1 MVKINPD
8 RNLKEDVISIGVKK
22 FIVGPLS
29 TNCYLVYDFQN
40 QAILIDP
47 GFEDKKID
55 NFIKNNHLQVKYI
68 LLTHA
73 HFDHVGAVLFYKNLT
88 KAKIAMHRDEID
100 ILKKFSGMRANMF
113 GYRVKLFVSDLF
125 LEDGREL
132 KVGKI
137 EIKVIHTPGHSSG
150 GLSFYLP
157 KENVI
162 ITGDTLFMGAV
173 GRTDIPGSDENEL
186 WNSIIKKL
194 LVLPDETRVLPG
206 HGEETT
212 IGQEN
217 N

>member
-1 MVKINPD
+1 MVKI
-8 RNLKEDVISIGVKK
+8 KK
-22 FIVGPLS
+22 FMVGPLG

-55 NFIKNNHLQVKYI
+55 NFIKNNHLLVKYI

-73 HFDHVGAVLFYKNLT
+73 HFDHVGAALFYKNLT
-88 KAKIAMHRDEID
+88 KAKIAMHKEEVD

-113 GYRVKLFVSDLF
+113 GYKVELFEPDL
-125 LEDGREL
+125 LLADGQEL
-132 KVGKI
+132 KVGEM

-157 KENVI
+157 KEKIVFS
-162 ITGDTLFMGAV
+162 GDTLFCQGV
-173 GRTDIPGSDENEL
+173 GRTDLPGSNEEAL

-194 LVLPDETRVLPG
+194 LVLPDETKVLPG
-206 HGEETT
+206 HGSET
-212 IGQEN
+212 IMKNEHQLK
-217 N
+217 